1 MDSMNPPTNSQR
13 SGFFHHG
20 AFGTLDPSQTL
31 TMTTWY
37 VIASIWVMQVMGF
50 TMPKTSEATSWEVL
64 DLVKTGILAFTC
76 LLGAF
81 SVWRLSLLR
90 SFWRVAA
97 PLVPFGVFFVFA
109 LISTLWSPLK
119 SVTIAQSGGLASLL
133 LLSVTTGVLAR
144 DRNRASLIFRHLNG
158 ALLASSFVVLV
169 TYLIDPTISG
179 LDRQRIHS
187 GGDGIIHPTAAGA
200 TASLGLLLP
209 VLCHFLGKLQ
219 WAKAT
224 FVPCGILHGSI
235 LFLSNS
241 RTAILMALVT
251 IGVVLYWYSTRWQR
265 AKLLGFAG
273 LALFAMVLI
282 DPGFQIAEKTLGA
295 SAQYVTRGQSGD
307 QIKAA
312 SGRAEMWSA
321 IWQEYNKSMV
331 FGHGYFVT
339 SETGKLDVWN
349 HVHNHT
355 AHNLIL
361 QILASTGA
369 LGLLVFGMAI
379 ARVVLT
385 ISGLRSGDVVQ
396 RRIFFILAISG
407 IWYLGWAQFGVSF
420 MGPVRPESIYFFV
433 LLGIGLGQAAGLGKK
448 SNSDQNVN
456 HLVGSSA
463 SP

>member
-1 MDSMNPPTNSQR
+1 
-13 SGFFHHG
+13 
-20 AFGTLDPSQTL
+20 
-31 TMTTWY
+31 
-37 VIASIWVMQVMGF
+37 
-50 TMPKTSEATSWEVL
+50 
-64 DLVKTGILAFTC
+64 
-76 LLGAF
+76 
-81 SVWRLSLLR
+81 
-90 SFWRVAA
+90 
-97 PLVPFGVFFVFA
+97 
-109 LISTLWSPLK
+109 
-119 SVTIAQSGGLASLL
+119 
-133 LLSVTTGVLAR
+133 
-144 DRNRASLIFRHLNG
+144 
-158 ALLASSFVVLV
+158 
-169 TYLIDPTISG
+169 
-179 LDRQRIHS
+179 
-187 GGDGIIHPTAAGA
+187 
-200 TASLGLLLP
+200 
-209 VLCHFLGKLQ
+209 
-219 WAKAT
+219 
-224 FVPCGILHGSI
+224 
-235 LFLSNS
+235 
-241 RTAILMALVT
+241 
-251 IGVVLYWYSTRWQR
+251 
-265 AKLLGFAG
+265 
-273 LALFAMVLI
+273 
-282 DPGFQIAEKTLGA
+282 
-295 SAQYVTRGQSGD
+295 
-307 QIKAA
+307 
-312 SGRAEMWSA
+312 
-321 IWQEYNKSMV
+321 MV